1 MTKILKYFFDKW
13 WRPLIFFGL
22 TSLIFV
28 ISEIIQNHRLID
40 YSFYLFALGL
50 LGLLISTVYQLTK
63 RNWLFASLTILT
75 FGLGVFVFFILAIA
89 QFWLIQSMPD
99 RYADNLK
106 IPDNIEIFEP
116 KGDGDGYYNI
126 EKETDTLSDEPQ
138 LYDFELYRSFQPGLY
153 EYEIWLSKIDS
164 GTVFLKVYEI
174 TKNDRLSENR
184 LTKRSSIR
192 VGNTN
197 KELKKFETSEH
208 FTIYEGDWGKP
219 YAARFEVWYQP
230 DKGQER
236 KLTEKNYIIEGWQ
249 R

>member
-1 MTKILKYFFDKW
+1 
-13 WRPLIFFGL
+13 
-22 TSLIFV
+22 
-28 ISEIIQNHRLID
+28 
-40 YSFYLFALGL
+40 
-50 LGLLISTVYQLTK
+50 
-63 RNWLFASLTILT
+63 
-75 FGLGVFVFFILAIA
+75 
-89 QFWLIQSMPD
+89 MPD